1 MKKHLFAAYALLLV
15 LLCLG
20 VYGLGLRNELVFD
33 DNRLTDGALFHLYG
47 DLWPIKQ
54 RLLSY
59 GSFVWLRD
67 LFGESTALQR
77 GFNVL
82 LHLAT
87 AAGVYALMRSLLA
100 RLVPPQGTA
109 ADDPGFTASQR
120 AALAVGMVFFTL
132 APVAVYAV
140 GYLIQRSIVMAT
152 LFSVWACWAYVQGLL
167 AGTPGQRARWFATA
181 LAGYGLAVLS
191 KEQSFL
197 LAGLSLPLYVFVA
210 RPPWKKTLAISAVAL
225 AVLGVGAWLLLK
237 AYPGL
242 VGQVFDDTS
251 RQLVAQLEGQRAG
264 VAAQAFP
271 LSVVNQ
277 AGLFFHYGLL
287 WFLPHV
293 GWMSLDLRPAFP
305 LALTSMSA
313 LLGAAGYLALLAA
326 SVAAVLRRSDTWGF
340 IGLCLLFPLVLFWTE
355 FATVWVQDPMALY
368 RSYLWAIPIPGLV
381 AVLLTGWS
389 PKPLYLLGAALSV
402 AFAALAAER
411 VLSMENELTAW
422 SDAIDKQGAS
432 APPNAVG
439 RYRAYMNRGAYHL
452 GRLSADPAIRDFSMA
467 QSLGEPT
474 GGALM
479 NTGIAH
485 QSLKRHAEA
494 LRSFAQ
500 AEAAG
505 YRDAPLYF
513 HRGESQFALGQFA
526 QAAESYG
533 KALALPQSTE
543 VALQTHL
550 SRADSFLRI
559 GNYLEAAR
567 HFEVVVKARPSDA
580 KHLIGLGMA
589 YVGGQDGPR
598 ALETFNRALASD
610 SGNALAHYGRALAY
624 ATLGQG
630 GAAQKDLDEA
640 LKLEP
645 QNGAYQSLK
654 QAWAKG
660 GVKPP
665 MATP

>member
-33 DNRLTDGALFHLYG
+33 DGRLSDTGLYYSYG
-47 DLWPIKQ
+47 GLWPIKQ

-59 GSFVWLRD
+59 GSFVWLRSLSGD
-67 LFGESTALQR
+67 SMALQR

-82 LHLAT
+82 LHMAA

-100 RLVPPQGTA
+100 RIASPQDSAPSGQ
-109 ADDPGFTASQR
+109 DFPASQR

-152 LFSVWACWAYVQGLL
+152 MFSVWACWAYLQGL
-167 AGTPGQRARWFATA
+167 ATA
-181 LAGYGLAVLS
+181 SRRRAWWFLAALASYGLAVLS

-197 LAGLSLPLYVFVA
+197 LAALSLPLYVFVA
-210 RPPWKKTLAISAVAL
+210 RPPWKKTLSISGVAL
-225 AVLGVGAWLLLK
+225 ALLAVGAWLLLK

-251 RQLVAQLEGQRAG
+251 RQLVAQLDGQRPG

-271 LSVVNQ
+271 LSVLNQ
-277 AGLFFHYGLL
+277 AGLFFQYGLL
-287 WFLPHV
+287 WFLPYV
-293 GWMSLDLRPAFP
+293 GWMSIDLRPAFP
-305 LALTSMSA
+305 LALTSVPA
-313 LLGAAGYLALLAA
+313 LLGAAGYLALLVA
-326 SVAAVLRRSDTWGF
+326 SIAAVLRRSDVWGF
-340 IGLCLLFPLVLFWTE
+340 IGLCLLFPLILFWTE
-355 FATVWVQDPMALY
+355 FSTVWVQDPMALY

-389 PKPLYLLGAALSV
+389 PKPLYLLGAALAV

-411 VLSMENELTAW
+411 VLSMENELTVW
-422 SDAIDKQGAS
+422 SDAIEKQGPA

-452 GRLSADPAIRDFSMA
+452 GRLSADAAIRDFTMA
-467 QSLGEPT
+467 QSRGEPT
-474 GGALM
+474 GGALL
-479 NTGIAH
+479 NIGIAQ

-494 LRSFAQ
+494 LRSFDQ
-500 AEAAG
+500 AEAMG
-505 YRDAPLYF
+505 YKDAPLYF
-513 HRGESQFALGQFA
+513 QRGESQFALGQFA

-533 KALALPQSTE
+533 KALSLRQAPE

-559 GNYLEAAR
+559 GNYREAAQ
-567 HFEVVVKARPSDA
+567 HFEVVVKARPSDP
-580 KHLIGLGMA
+580 KHLVGLGMA
-589 YVGGQDGPR
+589 YVGAQDGPR
-598 ALETFNRALASD
+598 ALDAFNRALASD
-610 SGNALAHYGRALAY
+610 GGNALAHYGRALAY

-630 GAAQKDLDEA
+630 GPAQKDLDEA

-645 QNGAYQSLK
+645 QNNAYQSLK
-654 QAWAKG
+654 QAWAAKG
-660 GVKPP
+660 VRPP
-665 MATP
+665 MGAN